1 MKRWQV
7 GLITVWMLV
16 WFVGFGYG
24 AGAVEVDVCLGPDGQ
39 FLPWVVAD
47 EQGGVAVV
55 WEDYRTRKDW
65 DVYAQLLSPNG
76 MKLWEGDGMPL
87 CVERGNQRYLR
98 MARSRDRF
106 VVAWNDKRTG
116 NWEIYAQAFDGT
128 GEVLWQENG
137 VPVCVHPAEQST
149 IACLSDGTGGAVIA
163 WEDGR
168 RDSAARDLYIQR
180 VDATGQPMWERNGIP
195 VLPSDSLQSDPQ
207 LIGDLEDG
215 FYVVWW
221 NVIGYER
228 WRIMVYRI
236 GFDGKP
242 FWREPVVVSG
252 EGSPSHNKT
261 STHNKLHG
269 EPRVTGD
276 GEGGIVV
283 VWQIYENFI
292 NDNLYAQR
300 IGRDGKKRWGERG
313 VTICDASGIQKH
325 ASIAADGRGGLV
337 VVWRDERDV
346 YSDLYAQ
353 RLDPDGK
360 PQWRANGVPI
370 CVAGGHQDKP
380 SLVRWG
386 NDRFFVAW
394 VDFREDYG
402 EESRNAIYGQA
413 IDLEGNV
420 LWEQAG
426 VPICTAKGEQQPPF
440 AIGTALDGL
449 AVVWSDARRDLG
461 DIYMWLYER

>member
-1 MKRWQV
+1 
-7 GLITVWMLV
+7 
-16 WFVGFGYG
+16 
-24 AGAVEVDVCLGPDGQ
+24 
-39 FLPWVVAD
+39 
-47 EQGGVAVV
+47 
-55 WEDYRTRKDW
+55 
-65 DVYAQLLSPNG
+65 
-76 MKLWEGDGMPL
+76 MPL

-242 FWREPVVVSG
+242 VWREPVVVSG
-252 EGSPSHNKT
+252 EASPA
-261 STHNKLHG
+261 HNKLHG

-276 GEGGIVV
+276 GGGR
-283 VWQIYENFI
+283 Y
-292 NDNLYAQR
+292 
-300 IGRDGKKRWGERG
+300 
-313 VTICDASGIQKH
+313 C
-325 ASIAADGRGGLV
+325 
-337 VVWRDERDV
+337 
-346 YSDLYAQ
+346 
-353 RLDPDGK
+353 
-360 PQWRANGVPI
+360 
-370 CVAGGHQDKP
+370 C
-380 SLVRWG
+380 
-386 NDRFFVAW
+386 
-394 VDFREDYG
+394 
-402 EESRNAIYGQA
+402 
-413 IDLEGNV
+413 
-420 LWEQAG
+420 
-426 VPICTAKGEQQPPF
+426 
-440 AIGTALDGL
+440 GL
-449 AVVWSDARRDLG
+449 ADL
-461 DIYMWLYER
+461 